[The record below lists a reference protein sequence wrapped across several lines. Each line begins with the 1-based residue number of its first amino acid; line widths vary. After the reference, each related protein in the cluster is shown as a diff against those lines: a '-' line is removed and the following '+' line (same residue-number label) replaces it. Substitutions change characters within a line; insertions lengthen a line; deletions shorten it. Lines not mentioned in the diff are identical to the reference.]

1 MQPQSTRRSVLA
13 CPLSLRLVRAM
24 AAAAQVQ
31 ALLRFL
37 TQDAKIPLATAL
49 PRVGEL
55 RNVKL
60 DNAETIAK
68 ASIGDIKAIFTD
80 EKQAKQILNAAKRVS
95 NPKKRPNPSDASPSS
110 SKRVKSRSDGDPKYL
125 EMELELPTIQI
136 SEDQLTEVT
145 IQTNRAPLV
154 LAFAVILLKYT
165 MPEQP
170 LSSRLSLAQAV
181 VSANSQSKAKSIG
194 LVSGKTAEDEG
205 WGHGQPKV
213 RVMGREIAV
222 MRRVMYRLA
231 ESSEDDGKTAI
242 NAETSENDS
251 QAGSKA
257 EGSSQDQNIQSSFWG
272 LDLEALRKSNGPLV
286 AGKNAVGHA
295 GLPIHSPQ
303 VARNYL
309 LKSFTMLDVPTEIMK
324 SPAKI
329 KPSATEIS
337 AKREQAA
344 ATLFQSL
351 DLLFASWASI
361 LTPEELDRR
370 AWSWYLHVRPD
381 VAQGQSGWGQKGEVK
396 LTDILKL
403 RRDA

>member
-1 MQPQSTRRSVLA
+1 MT
-13 CPLSLRLVRAM
+13 
-24 AAAAQVQ
+24 AAAEVQ

-37 TQDAKIPLATAL
+37 TQDAKVPLAAAL

-55 RNVKL
+55 RNAKL

-110 SKRVKSRSDGDPKYL
+110 SSKRVKSRSDGDPKYL
-125 EMELELPTIQI
+125 EMELELPAIQI

-205 WGHGQPKV
+205 WGRGQPKV

-222 MRRVMYRLA
+222 MRRAVA
-231 ESSEDDGKTAI
+231 ESYEDDGKATI
-242 NAETSENDS
+242 NAEASENGS
-251 QAGSKA
+251 QAGRKA
-257 EGSSQDQNIQSSFWG
+257 EGSSQDQNIQPSFWG

-309 LKSFTMLDVPTEIMK
+309 LKSFTMLDVPAEI
-324 SPAKI
+324 AKI
-329 KPSATEIS
+329 KPSAAEIS

-344 ATLFQSL
+344 AMLFQSL

-361 LTPEELDRR
+361 LTPGELDRR

-381 VAQGQSGWGQKGEVK
+381 VAQGQSGWGQKGDVK